1 MKHKLLS
8 TAALLAAMAMVHTA
22 PGMAQNPASKGNS
35 QGAQQQTAPQGS
47 QAPQA
52 QERAPQGKQAPQAR
66 DRAPQGQQTQGQSPR
81 GDGKNAVQSREQGQ
95 QGPQG
100 QKPKGSAS
108 QRGNDDRTTG
118 QGERGQSKGS
128 QGQTNQQKPDS
139 PRQGQAQEPPS
150 QPDRTGTQTQ
160 SQPQAQPQAGPDGQ
174 RQGQPQQADR
184 DGSPVNLSAEQRTR
198 IRTTVLAGNNVPRVN
213 NVNFSIRVGTMV
225 PRHVRVVEVPP
236 VLIEIYPQ
244 WRGHRYFVVRDE
256 IIIVDLDYRIVSVLP
271 VGTGSGAQ
279 LDRRRGDTVV
289 LSLSSEEIRQVQIM
303 LKQKGF
309 DIEVDGLM
317 GPNTRQAII
326 TFQRQQGLQAT
337 GQIDQ
342 STSVALGVSIGSPG
356 PDQTT
361 GQGSRQSP
369 PAAQPPQDP
378 ARDTSPV
385 PENRMAPQ
393 GGSST
398 PPSDGIRNQPPAK

>member
-8 TAALLAAMAMVHTA
+8 TAALLTAMAVVHSA
-22 PGMAQNPASKGNS
+22 PGMAQDPASKGGS
-35 QGAQQQTAPQGS
+35 QGAQQQIAPQGNQS
-47 QAPQA
+47 PQA
-52 QERAPQGKQAPQAR
+52 QDRAPQGKQSPQAR
-66 DRAPQGQQTQGQSPR
+66 DRAPLGQQSQGQPPR

-118 QGERGQSKGS
+118 QSERGPSKGS

-139 PRQGQAQEPPS
+139 PGRGQAQQSPA
-150 QPDRTGTQTQ
+150 QPDRSETQTQ
-160 SQPQAQPQAGPDGQ
+160 SQPQAQPQAGRDGQ
-174 RQGQPQQADR
+174 QQGQPQQEGR
-184 DGSPVNLSAEQRTR
+184 DASPVNLSAEQRTR

-256 IIIVDLDYRIVSVLP
+256 LIIVDRDYRIVSVLP

-279 LDRRRGDTVV
+279 LDRHRGDTVV
-289 LSLSSEEIRQVQIM
+289 LSLSSEDIRQVQIM
-303 LKQKGF
+303 LRQKGF
-309 DIEVDGLM
+309 DIEVDGVM
-317 GPNTRQAII
+317 GPRTRQAI
-326 TFQRQQGLQAT
+326 TAFQRQQGLQAT
-337 GQIDQ
+337 GEIDR
-342 STSVALGVSIGSPG
+342 STSVALGVSVGGPS

-361 GQGSRQSP
+361 GQGSPQS
-369 PAAQPPQDP
+369 PAAQP
-378 ARDTSPV
+378 S
-385 PENRMAPQ
+385 
-393 GGSST
+393 
-398 PPSDGIRNQPPAK
+398 AK

>member
-1 MKHKLLS
+1 
-8 TAALLAAMAMVHTA
+8 MAMVHSA
-22 PGMAQNPASKGNS
+22 PGMAQNPASNGSS

-47 QAPQA
+47 QAPQG
-52 QERAPQGKQAPQAR
+52 RDSAPQGKQTPQAR
-66 DRAPQGQQTQGQSPR
+66 DRAPQGQQSQGQQPR

-128 QGQTNQQKPDS
+128 QGQSNQQKPDS
-139 PRQGQAQEPPS
+139 PRQGQTQQPPS
-150 QPDRTGTQTQ
+150 QPDRGGIQGQTQ

-174 RQGQPQQADR
+174 RQGQPQQAGR

-213 NVNFSIRVGTMV
+213 NVNFSIHVGTMV

-256 IIIVDLDYRIVSVLP
+256 IIIVDRDYRIVSVVP

-289 LSLSSEEIRQVQIM
+289 LTLSSEEIRQVQIM

-309 DIEVDGLM
+309 AIEVDGLM
-317 GPNTRQAII
+317 GPRTRQAIVA
-326 TFQRQQGLQAT
+326 FQRQQGLQAT
-337 GQIDQ
+337 GEIDR
-342 STSVALGVSIGSPG
+342 STSVALGVSLGGPS

-369 PAAQPPQDP
+369 PAAQPPQNP
-378 ARDTSPV
+378 AGDNSPG
-385 PENRMAPQ
+385 PADRMAPQ

-398 PPSDGIRNQPPAK
+398 PPSDGIQNQPPAK